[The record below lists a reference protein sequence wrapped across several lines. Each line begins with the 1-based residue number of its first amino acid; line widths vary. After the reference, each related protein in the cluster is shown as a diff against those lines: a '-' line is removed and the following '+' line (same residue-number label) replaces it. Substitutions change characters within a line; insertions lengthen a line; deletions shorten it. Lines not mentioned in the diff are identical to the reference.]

1 MRFALIAVLAL
12 ATLSVTGCTR
22 WSMNHHLNNA
32 YSAYDRGNC
41 EQVSLELSKVE
52 RESRARPYVWPEV
65 SMMRGLCLERQKMFV
80 DAAQTYQ
87 FILAAYPQSEYA
99 YRARA
104 RLETL
109 QSLGHYP
116 LRSAAAV
123 RPTQF

>member
-1 MRFALIAVLAL
+1 MRFALIAVIA
-12 ATLSVTGCTR
+12 LSVTGCTR

-41 EQVSLELSKVE
+41 EQVMLELSKVD
-52 RESRARPYVWPEV
+52 RASRARRYVQPEV
-65 SMMRGLCLERQKMFV
+65 SMMRGQCLERQKLFI

-87 FILAAYPQSEYA
+87 YIIASYPDSEYA

-109 QSLGHYP
+109 ESLGHYP
-116 LRSAAAV
+116 TRSAAAV
-123 RPTQF
+123 VRPTRF

>member
-12 ATLSVTGCTR
+12 SALSVTGCTR

-41 EQVSLELSKVE
+41 EQVMLELSKVD
-52 RESRARPYVWPEV
+52 RASRARRYVQPEV
-65 SMMRGLCLERQKMFV
+65 SMMRGQCLERQKLFI

-87 FILAAYPQSEYA
+87 YIIAAYPQSEYA

-109 QSLGHYP
+109 ESLGHYP
-116 LRSAAAV
+116 TRSAAAV
-123 RPTQF
+123 RPTRF